1 MEVINRFSL
10 DHSNLLILSIFVLF
24 SDHFSTLISSSL
36 LFSDQLSGGPDKGG
50 CVNASTLIKIVKE
63 DFGLTVDI
71 ERLIAL
77 VDSDGSG
84 EIEFDEF
91 MQLLS

>member
-1 MEVINRFSL
+1 MI
-10 DHSNLLILSIFVLF
+10 
-24 SDHFSTLISSSL
+24 
-36 LFSDQLSGGPDKGG
+36 SGGPDKGG

-91 MQLLS
+91 VELLS